1 MDQPQPAGT
10 QIISRYRWIENGHI
24 FLWIIKDTC
33 WAFEFREGGIFMI
46 IPTVAVALYILWRS
60 RLIATE
66 FVHNI
71 AVCLWLFANS
81 IWMIGEFF
89 DQDTRSYAIVLFA
102 IGMSLLI
109 THYAYYFIK
118 GRKPGI
124 SGKKNQE

>member
-1 MDQPQPAGT
+1 MHQQPPPPT

-33 WAFEFREGGIFMI
+33 WAFEYRAGGMLMI
-46 IPTVAVALYILWRS
+46 IPTVSIALYILWRS
-60 RLIATE
+60 RHIVTE

-81 IWMIGEFF
+81 IWMLGEFF
-89 DQDTRSYAIVLFA
+89 DKDTRNYAIMLFA
-102 IGMSLLI
+102 IGLVILTI
-109 THYAYYFIK
+109 HYLFYFIK

-124 SGKKNQE
+124 SGKAH